1 MFLLVYMVFEGEG
14 ESQKWTSG
22 FERVSS
28 ALDNPSDTAIKG
40 VDLLLGGVVGVYNY
54 LVFLD
59 TPVHLWS

>member
-28 ALDNPSDTAIKG
+28 ALNNPSDTAIKG
-40 VDLLLGGVVGVYNY
+40 VGLLLGGVVGVY

>member
-1 MFLLVYMVFEGEG
+1 MFLLVYMVFEGEGEG

-28 ALDNPSDTAIKG
+28 ALNNPSDTAIKG
-40 VDLLLGGVVGVYNY
+40 VDLLLGGVVGVY